1 MDWICNRLSNPVLNK
16 WSDIFALSYIFVA
29 TIIFVQKTVKSLSNS
44 KLNKLNLKNGEIEL
58 KENKEDTSVF
68 NKHMDEIV
76 YFFEVTDYN
85 VVIIEDLDRF
95 DNTDIFLKLR
105 EVNQLLNQS
114 NSVGRKVTFIYAVK
128 DDMFFDEERTKFF
141 DYITTVIPI
150 INSSNSADKLKE
162 ELEIKG
168 YSDLN
173 VEVIDS
179 LAFFIDDMR
188 LLKNIENNKNKKF
201 VTRLQPKYYF
211 KFQKS
216 LEHNEHGVI
225 SSLIIYK
232 LLLFFLESDY
242 SINEDY
248 MFCYEDT
255 RQFYIRRE
263 ILRSIAS
270 HTCHD
275 IYQMDIFKFSF
286 LLIICDDAQEWGRK
300 SISEL
305 YVNKS
310 NKYSF
315 GSIDLDLQGDVS
327 NSCLFR
333 DNQELNDTSQLKIL
347 LRNFYKQSETYRSVF
362 RDGQDTVKRN
372 FNFTRQ
378 WGIIWSDSDGNI
390 SYIVKLDVSQ
400 DEQTKLTIKRT
411 DEAKISTSDVLLSS
425 FNKFLE
431 DIGGDGFVLETDK
444 KSAVFYL
451 K

>member
-1 MDWICNRLSNPVLNK
+1 MN
-16 WSDIFALSYIFVA
+16 ALEKVSIW
-29 TIIFVQKTVKSLSNS
+29 TIISLTHDLGYPLEKALKIFDRTKDMMTFFINNPKANMDISFSGVQNS
-44 KLNKLNLKNGEIEL
+44 MN
-58 KENKEDTSVF
+58 
-68 NKHMDEIV
+68 
-76 YFFEVTDYN
+76 DY
-85 VVIIEDLDRF
+85 VLRF
-95 DNTDIFLKLR
+95 ISSKMW
-105 EVNQLLNQS
+105 EVNTENH
-114 NSVGRKVTFIYAVK
+114 KIK
-128 DDMFFDEERTKFF
+128 
-141 DYITTVIPI
+141 
-150 INSSNSADKLKE
+150 INSG
-162 ELEIKG
+162 I
-168 YSDLN
+168 
-173 VEVIDS
+173 
-179 LAFFIDDMR
+179 
-188 LLKNIENNKNKKF
+188 NIENNKNKKF

>member
-1 MDWICNRLSNPVLNK
+1 
-16 WSDIFALSYIFVA
+16 
-29 TIIFVQKTVKSLSNS
+29 
-44 KLNKLNLKNGEIEL
+44 
-58 KENKEDTSVF
+58 
-68 NKHMDEIV
+68 
-76 YFFEVTDYN
+76 
-85 VVIIEDLDRF
+85 
-95 DNTDIFLKLR
+95 
-105 EVNQLLNQS
+105 
-114 NSVGRKVTFIYAVK
+114 
-128 DDMFFDEERTKFF
+128 
-141 DYITTVIPI
+141 
-150 INSSNSADKLKE
+150 
-162 ELEIKG
+162 
-168 YSDLN
+168 
-173 VEVIDS
+173 
-179 LAFFIDDMR
+179 
-188 LLKNIENNKNKKF
+188 
-201 VTRLQPKYYF
+201 
-211 KFQKS
+211 
-216 LEHNEHGVI
+216 
-225 SSLIIYK
+225 
-232 LLLFFLESDY
+232 
-242 SINEDY
+242 
-248 MFCYEDT
+248 
-255 RQFYIRRE
+255 
-263 ILRSIAS
+263 
-270 HTCHD
+270 
-275 IYQMDIFKFSF
+275 MDIFKFSF